1 MRRFVAA
8 AVLVLSPLVLSLA
21 SASAQ
26 DYPNKAIRI
35 IVPFPPG
42 GGMDGVARP
51 LAEKMAT
58 LLGQPVVLEN
68 RSGASGNV
76 GAEYMAR
83 SAADGYTLMFANDFL
98 ATNQAMYKAI
108 GFDSLRDFTPVARA
122 ATVRMLIVVPA
133 SLAAKNFKEL
143 AALSKV
149 KALSYGTPGV
159 GSVPHLLGEL
169 LNLEGALQLLHV
181 PYKGSGP
188 AVADVI
194 GAQIDMVLTTLPSLA
209 PHVRSGK
216 LRAIALTSEKRS
228 DALPDVPTLAEVGV
242 PGITADIWYGLFARA
257 GTPEAALNRLRS
269 AAAQAL
275 AQPDLI
281 ERLQKAGYELAP
293 ASPETIT
300 AQLRADLERWR
311 RVVNEAKIPRE

>member
-293 ASPETIT
+293 ATPEAIT